1 MHEQVITRT
10 TQWIQSSFGATV
22 TKQEV
27 ADKMQDAD
35 LPESAKDALRDMP
48 EGEHR
53 KQELI
58 AWVEQALLSRI
69 GSANQTMRGYGG
81 SM

>member
-1 MHEQVITRT
+1 MHEQVITQT
-10 TQWIQSSFGATV
+10 VQWIQSNLGETT

-27 ADKMQDAD
+27 ADKMQGAD

-48 EGEHR
+48 DGEHD
-53 KQELI
+53 KQDLI
-58 AWVEQALLSRI
+58 AWVEQALLSRL
-69 GSANQTMRGYGG
+69 GSANQTMRGFGG